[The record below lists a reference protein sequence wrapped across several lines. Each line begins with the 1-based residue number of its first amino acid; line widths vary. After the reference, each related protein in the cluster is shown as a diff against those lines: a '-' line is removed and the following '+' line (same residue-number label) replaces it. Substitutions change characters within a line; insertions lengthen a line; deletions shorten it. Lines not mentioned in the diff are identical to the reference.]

1 MGGSEKRDFIRL
13 EIILSYLFALNCLF
27 LCLSALPETILETA
41 GHGLQVTHTTCAFS
55 SASLG
60 FLSPVELSHFLTG
73 VSARRAGSL
82 LNVVTDLA
90 ASAAGSVR
98 LVVSL
103 SE

>member
-1 MGGSEKRDFIRL
+1 MHVSV
-13 EIILSYLFALNCLF
+13 SYLFTAALNCLF

-41 GHGLQVTHTTCAFS
+41 GHGLQVTHTTCTFS

-73 VSARRAGSL
+73 VTARRAGSL
-82 LNVVTDLA
+82 LDVVTNLS
-90 ASAAGSVR
+90 ASTAGSVR